1 MPMRPA
7 TQDDI
12 DSLLRFEHLGRE
24 RLARCVADGYVYA
37 ILFDDEPVGV
47 LRYSL
52 FWGTIPF
59 LDLIFIEA
67 GERKKGLGTACM
79 RDWEARMKRAGYAH
93 AMTSTQADETAQ
105 FFYEKLGYR
114 RVGSFLP
121 PGQEADELLYAKT
134 L

>member
-1 MPMRPA
+1 MPIRPA
-7 TQDDI
+7 TQADI

-37 ILFDDEPVGV
+37 ILSGGAIVGV

-52 FWGTIPF
+52 FWSTVPF
-59 LDLIFIEA
+59 LDLIFIEE

-79 RDWEARMKRAGYAH
+79 RDWEARMKREGYAH
-93 AMTSTQADETAQ
+93 AMISTQADETAQ

-114 RVGSFLP
+114 RIGSFLP
-121 PGQEADELLYAKT
+121 PGQEADELLYEKT